1 MIFILSSI
9 CRRLEF
15 WSVNHTSVYEN
26 SEPNVF
32 PKYKIFRWNTN
43 NCPNNLLRT
52 NAYKTVELCWQLL
65 STILQCTN
73 ITSVISRL
81 GTFIPFS
88 VLIDLLLVLQVISL
102 FQALKA
108 WDNVLI

>member
-1 MIFILSSI
+1 MKILNQTCFQNIKFLGEIS
-9 CRRLEF
+9 
-15 WSVNHTSVYEN
+15 
-26 SEPNVF
+26 
-32 PKYKIFRWNTN
+32 N
-43 NCPNNLLRT
+43 NCPNNLLGK

-81 GTFIPFS
+81 GTFIAFS

-108 WDNVLI
+108 RDNVLI